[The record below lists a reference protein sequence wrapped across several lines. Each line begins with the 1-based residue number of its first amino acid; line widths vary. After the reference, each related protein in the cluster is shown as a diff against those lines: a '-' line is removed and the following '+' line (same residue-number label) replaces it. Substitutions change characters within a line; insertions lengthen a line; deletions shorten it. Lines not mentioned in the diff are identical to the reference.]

1 MSNKDTA
8 VAEAANTAVSTN
20 VSQPHFDAEDID
32 IPRINLVQKMSQI
45 DAPTGAVVLDK
56 THVLAEAETPI
67 DVTIVAAQKGWR
79 ENIPFDEEDVP
90 RIAWSK
96 EQSDAIEMDSDY
108 DMIEFAEI
116 TLLVKQPEDNDD
128 DEAYPFPIGDSNYA
142 MGKIN
147 VSKNAYRS
155 TFKRLA
161 TFAAF
166 NKSVPLNSR
175 TWTLT
180 SEVLSKGKYTWHN
193 PSLSITKNG
202 TDDAVTEFLNNFGS

>member
-45 DAPTGAVVLDK
+45 DAPTGAIVLDK

-96 EQSDAIEMDSDY
+96 EQSEAIELDSDY

-116 TLLVKQPEDNDD
+116 TLLVKQPEDNGD

-175 TWTLT
+175 TWSLT

-193 PSLSITKNG
+193 PSLNITKNG
-202 TDDAVTEFLNNFGS
+202 TDDAVSEFLNNFGA

>member
-20 VSQPHFDAEDID
+20 VVQPHFDAEDID

-45 DAPTGAVVLDK
+45 DAPTGAIVLDK

-79 ENIPFDEEDVP
+79 ENIPFDDEDVP

-96 EQSDAIEMDSDY
+96 EQADAIEMDSDY

-116 TLLVKQPEDNDD
+116 TLLVKQPEDHDD
-128 DEAYPFPIGDSNYA
+128 DEAYPFPIGGSNYA

-202 TDDAVTEFLNNFGS
+202 TDDAVTEFLSNFGS